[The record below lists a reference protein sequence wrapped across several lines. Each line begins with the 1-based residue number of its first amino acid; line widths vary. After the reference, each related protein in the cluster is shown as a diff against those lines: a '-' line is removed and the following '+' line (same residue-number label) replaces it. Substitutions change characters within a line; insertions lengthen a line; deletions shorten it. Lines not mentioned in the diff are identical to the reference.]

1 MRRSWKELE
10 EGKKMIKKYI
20 RESKLKRQI
29 IPTLTETSMAALVCM
44 HIMAQKNILY
54 NNKASTH
61 FFIKFPQFVRS
72 EGLHTP

>member
-1 MRRSWKELE
+1 MESIEVRRSWKELE

-61 FFIKFPQFVRS
+61 
-72 EGLHTP
+72 